1 MELKRKSNKNVWFL
15 LCIVGFYSQ
24 CVVLLKYKK
33 GISITTVFKIF
44 FNESSQRPNK
54 IWIDKGNEFYN
65 WQYKS
70 SLQDND
76 IEMYSN
82 NILIAVTI

>member
-1 MELKRKSNKNVWFL
+1 MELRRKSNKKLWFL

-24 CVVLLKYKK
+24 CVALLKYKK
-33 GISITTVFKIF
+33 GVSITTVFKIF

-65 WQYKS
+65 RQYKS

-82 NILIAVTI
+82 KILITVTI